1 VETISET
8 TPEPFDPLAFEM
20 QQLEI
25 IIGNVEF
32 AADYENQSTLDSDD
46 CESIARLLKEL
57 YELRYRCQP

>member
-8 TPEPFDPLAFEM
+8 TPEPFEFEM

-32 AADYENQSTLDSDD
+32 AADYENQST
-46 CESIARLLKEL
+46 
-57 YELRYRCQP
+57 